1 MAASRIAPLVGCA
14 ALLFASSAALAADL
28 GAAKGAKAPLPD
40 VTASRPAVD
49 GLNGAFALFGGNS
62 DTGGLFGA
70 MGSIALPLGARYG
83 AQTDGAVA
91 SLDGDLYL
99 SIGQHLFWRD
109 PGEGL
114 VGLFGSYEHYDAA
127 KGTNAGRVAGEAET
141 YLDRVTLR
149 GAAGVEFGSKATQT
163 VGRSITAFDLKTRF
177 FDAVD
182 VVYYPTD
189 NISLYLGHRFTGG
202 AHALA
207 LGGEYQFA
215 SMGTMAF
222 STFAEGRVADDESA
236 VYGGVKV
243 RFGTSAKSMIRRD
256 REDDPRNWSPDAMF
270 GIAGSL
276 GTTVTPIH
284 DE

>member
-1 MAASRIAPLVGCA
+1 MAASRFAPLAGCA

-28 GAAKGAKAPLPD
+28 GTAKGAVAPLPD
-40 VTASRPAVD
+40 VAATRPAVD

-109 PGEGL
+109 PGKGL
-114 VGLFGSYEHYDAA
+114 VGLFGSYEHYAA
-127 KGTNAGRVAGEAET
+127 AGGANAGRVAAEAEA
-141 YLDRVTLR
+141 YFDRVTLR
-149 GAAGVEFGSKATQT
+149 GAAGVEFGSKGAQTTATT
-163 VGRSITAFDLKTRF
+163 LTAFDLKTRF

-189 NISLYLGHRFTGG
+189 NLSLYLGHRFTGG

-215 SMGTMAF
+215 STGTMAF

-243 RFGTSAKSMIRRD
+243 RFGSSAKTMIRRD
-256 REDDPRNWSPDAMF
+256 REDDPRNWSPDILP

-276 GTTVTPIH
+276 GTTVTRGY
-284 DE
+284 DY